1 MPGIGLKT
9 GRQCNLCS
17 FTIICF
23 LEVSLLSGSAVAFC
37 SSLQKNPSLW
47 VFAKSYFIYTKVFFF
62 LYFLFFFSKEDI
74 FPLEAHRTRKG
85 NFSHPAVF
93 GFGGSGQLPMLAY
106 DVPKQARLPGC
117 SYLSRCS
124 LLHDGKDRSEV

>member
-1 MPGIGLKT
+1 VLLHSAAPCRRIPHCG
-9 GRQCNLCS
+9 
-17 FTIICF
+17 
-23 LEVSLLSGSAVAFC
+23 SLLNLTLST
-37 SSLQKNPSLW
+37 QK
-47 VFAKSYFIYTKVFFF
+47 FFF
-62 LYFLFFFSKEDI
+62 FPYFLFFFSEEDI